1 MILDIIILLILIL
14 PMALGLHRGFIYT
27 FVHALGWIGAL
38 VAAFF
43 LTDPLAGVL
52 RDSFLGNA
60 VSDTIAGEIYG
71 YADSAMSVTD
81 GLPDII
87 SGGLTVTTME
97 TADILVAMITGMI
110 LSVLSFLIVIIVIR
124 LILRV
129 VVQPVARRERGNL
142 LSKGD
147 KYLGLVAGALK
158 GVIFVFLFLTL
169 LVPVINLSQG
179 GLSSFLAN
187 SLDSSFIAGIHRLA
201 NAKVRGYLLLRQ
213 VTVHA
218 KISQS
223 SEIHK

>member
-142 LSKGD
+142 
-147 KYLGLVAGALK
+147 
-158 GVIFVFLFLTL
+158 
-169 LVPVINLSQG
+169 P
-179 GLSSFLAN
+179 
-187 SLDSSFIAGIHRLA
+187 
-201 NAKVRGYLLLRQ
+201 
-213 VTVHA
+213 
-218 KISQS
+218 
-223 SEIHK
+223 

>member
-158 GVIFVFLFLTL
+158 GVIFV
-169 LVPVINLSQG
+169 INLSQG

-187 SLDSSFIAGIHRLA
+187 SLDSSFIAGTLYD
-201 NAKVRGYLLLRQ
+201 NNLLLLI
-213 VTVHA
+213 TGG
-218 KISQS
+218 IFS
-223 SEIHK
+223 

>member
-179 GLSSFLAN
+179 GLSSFLEN
-187 SLDSSFIAGIHRLA
+187 SLDSSFIAGTLYD
-201 NAKVRGYLLLRQ
+201 NNLLLLI
-213 VTVHA
+213 TGG
-218 KISQS
+218 IFS
-223 SEIHK
+223 

>member
-81 GLPDII
+81 GLPDI
-87 SGGLTVTTME
+87 GLTVTTME

-187 SLDSSFIAGIHRLA
+187 SLDSSFIAGTLYD
-201 NAKVRGYLLLRQ
+201 NNLLLLI
-213 VTVHA
+213 TGG
-218 KISQS
+218 IFS
-223 SEIHK
+223 

>member
-147 KYLGLVAGALK
+147 TYLGLVAGALK

-187 SLDSSFIAGIHRLA
+187 SLDSSFIAGTLYD
-201 NAKVRGYLLLRQ
+201 NNLLLLI
-213 VTVHA
+213 TGG
-218 KISQS
+218 IFS
-223 SEIHK
+223 

>member
-179 GLSSFLAN
+179 GLSSFLVN
-187 SLDSSFIAGIHRLA
+187 SLDSSFIAGTLYD
-201 NAKVRGYLLLRQ
+201 NNLLLLI
-213 VTVHA
+213 TGG
-218 KISQS
+218 IFS
-223 SEIHK
+223 

>member
-14 PMALGLHRGFIYT
+14 PMALGLHRGFVYT
-27 FVHALGWIGAL
+27 FVHTLGWIGAL

-52 RDSFLGNA
+52 RNSFLGNA

-71 YADSAMSVTD
+71 YANSAVSVTD

-87 SGGLTVTTME
+87 SGGLTVTAME
-97 TADILVAMITGMI
+97 TADILAAMITGMI

-129 VVQPVARRERGNL
+129 IVRPVAGREKGNL

-147 KYLGLVAGALK
+147 KLLGLVAGALK
-158 GVIFVFLFLTL
+158 GVIFVFLFLML

-179 GLSSFLAN
+179 GLSAMLTD
-187 SLDSSFIAGIHRLA
+187 SLDSSFIAGTLYD
-201 NAKVRGYLLLRQ
+201 NNLLLLI
-213 VTVHA
+213 TGG
-218 KISQS
+218 IFS
-223 SEIHK
+223 